1 VVEPRPIG
9 FLDAYSRAP
18 LLIVRKGFYHRGE
31 INFNCKRTMNRLP
44 AGSPQLLRQLNSA
57 HVLRAI
63 RSHGPISRAD
73 LAKTIGLSKPTVN
86 DVVEGLLGDG
96 TVLESEANGAER
108 PLRPGRRARLLRFR
122 ADLGHVLGIDIGA
135 NKLLVVV
142 ADLNGDVV
150 ASQRRAVRARERAD
164 AAALLKHVQVAAST
178 ALASAGTRRPL
189 LQAVGVGTPGVVD
202 PGTGRLSLAP
212 QLGGWEGLPL
222 GRRLQRSFPCPVL
235 VENEVHLS
243 VLAERWRGAALG
255 IDDALFVQAGYG
267 IGGGLLLGGR
277 LYRGANGAAG
287 EIGYLPFTEDWS
299 PRDGLGPFEHAAGG
313 SAYARHGRRAAA
325 TRSGRRLLELAGG
338 DVDAID
344 AEVVFAA
351 AAESNTAAV
360 RIVDTLVRR
369 LAHGIAA
376 ASVVVDPRTV
386 IVGGGLSRAGEMLL
400 RPLERELADLVPI
413 PPRVVL
419 SDLGEEAVALG
430 AIRLAVQ
437 TVENRLFGIAAEAV

>member
-1 VVEPRPIG
+1 V
-9 FLDAYSRAP
+9 
-18 LLIVRKGFYHRGE
+18 
-31 INFNCKRTMNRLP
+31 NRLP

-63 RSHGPISRAD
+63 RTYGPISRAE
-73 LAKTIGLSKPTVN
+73 LAKTIGLSKPTVTE
-86 DVVEGLLGDG
+86 VVEGLLIDG

-142 ADLNGDVV
+142 GDLNGDVV
-150 ASQRRAVRARERAD
+150 ASERRPVRTRERAD
-164 AAALLKHVQVAAST
+164 AAALLRHVQAAATT
-178 ALASAGTRRPL
+178 ALAAAGTRRSM
-189 LQAVGVGTPGVVD
+189 LQAVGVGTPGIVD
-202 PGTGRLSLAP
+202 PATGRLSLAP
-212 QLGGWEGLPL
+212 QLGGWDSLPL
-222 GRRLQRSFPCPVL
+222 GRRLQRSFPCPIL

-243 VLAERWRGAALG
+243 VLAERWLGAARG

-267 IGGGLLLGGR
+267 IGGGLLVGGR

-313 SAYARHGRRAAA
+313 NAYARHGRRAAA
-325 TRSGRRLLELAGG
+325 ARGGGRLLELAGG
-338 DVDAID
+338 DPDAID

-351 AAESNTAAV
+351 AAENNAAAL
-360 RIVDTLVRR
+360 RIIDTLVRR
-369 LAHGIAA
+369 LARGIAA
-376 ASVVVDPRTV
+376 AAVVVDPQKV
-386 IVGGGLSRAGEMLL
+386 IIGGGLSRAGEALL

-413 PPRVVL
+413 PPEVVL
-419 SDLGEEAVALG
+419 SALGEEAVALG
-430 AIRLAVQ
+430 ALRLAVQ